1 MNNKEKNMQI
11 IIQGILTTATITTVA
26 LVFGLALGVVL
37 AMCRT
42 IKIPVAD
49 QLAKGYIN
57 IFRSLPLVMIL
68 LGFYLVAPGLVKAV
82 FGIDGDIR
90 LACALIAFSMFEAA
104 YFAEILRSGFNAI
117 PSSQLNACK
126 SLGYSTA
133 QTYKHVLIPQ
143 AIKNSFPV
151 LLTQSIILFQDTSLV
166 YIIGLSDF
174 FGSAV
179 KMGEMNGNIT
189 SMIMLA
195 AVTYMAIC
203 IALQRVANKLRGVA

>member
-1 MNNKEKNMQI
+1 MQI

-26 LVFGLALGVVL
+26 LVFGLALGTVL

-68 LGFYLVAPGLVKAV
+68 LGFYLVAPGLIQSV
-82 FGIDGDIR
+82 FGIGGDIR
-90 LACALIAFSMFEAA
+90 LACALVAFSLFEAA

-133 QTYKHVLIPQ
+133 QTYRHVLIPQ
-143 AIKNSFPV
+143 AVKNSFPV
-151 LLTQSIILFQDTSLV
+151 LLTQAIIIFQDTSLV
-166 YIIGLSDF
+166 YIIGLTDF

-179 KMGEMNGNIT
+179 KMGEMNGTIT

-195 AVTYMAIC
+195 AVAYMAIC
-203 IALQRVANKLRGVA
+203 IALQRVSNKLMSRGVA

>member
-1 MNNKEKNMQI
+1 MQI

-42 IKIPVAD
+42 VKIPVAD
-49 QLAKGYIN
+49 QLAKTYIN

-68 LGFYLVAPGLVKAV
+68 LGFYLVAPDLVKAV
-82 FGIDGDIR
+82 FGLEGDIR
-90 LACALIAFSMFEAA
+90 LACALIAFSLFEAA
-104 YFAEILRSGFNAI
+104 YFAEILRSGFNAV
-117 PSSQLNACK
+117 PSSQINACK

-133 QTYKHVLIPQ
+133 QAYIHVMIPQ
-143 AIKNSFPV
+143 AFKNSFPV

-179 KMGEMNGNIT
+179 KMGEMNGTIT
-189 SMIMLA
+189 SMIIFA
-195 AVTYMAIC
+195 AITYMTIC
-203 IALQRVANKLRGVA
+203 IGLQRVSNKLMSKGFA